1 MMMHVCGPLPH
12 TGRVCILGACAAA
25 VATTT
30 EMFVWLGADT
40 LVEEGSSA
48 EQAEAATLAATDFH
62 EWAQTNVDSWCA
74 NLATPCVVETCGG
87 YQVVE
92 TCCRHAKCEIDVVA
106 DLLVWLISLSQ
117 AGCATATRSRAGW
130 GGVGRVLGV
139 L

>member
-1 MMMHVCGPLPH
+1 MYTTVMMMHVCGPLPH

-74 NLATPCVVETCGG
+74 NLAGAVCCGNLWWISGCGNLLPTCK
-87 YQVVE
+87 V
-92 TCCRHAKCEIDVVA
+92 
-106 DLLVWLISLSQ
+106 
-117 AGCATATRSRAGW
+117 
-130 GGVGRVLGV
+130 
-139 L
+139 